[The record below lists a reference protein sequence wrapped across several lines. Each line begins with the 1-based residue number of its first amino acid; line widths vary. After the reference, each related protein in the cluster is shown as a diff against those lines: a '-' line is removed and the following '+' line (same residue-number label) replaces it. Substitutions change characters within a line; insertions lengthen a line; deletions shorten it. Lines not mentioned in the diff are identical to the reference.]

1 MSLTLYYHPLS
12 SYCHKV
18 LIALFESGTAF
29 DKRIINLG
37 NARDRAELGAMW
49 PFTRFPVIRDHLRD
63 ESVAESSII
72 IEYLDHYFPGAA
84 PMIPDDWI
92 QALEVRRWDRIFDQY
107 VQGPLQAIVSDRI
120 HQTSG
125 DMGKARATLTTAY
138 ALIDRHVA
146 DREWISSAGFSLAD
160 CSAAPALFYAHTL
173 EPFPVSC
180 VQLHAYFERLVARPS
195 IQRVL
200 DETKPYF
207 SMYPFVDAI
216 PARFR

>member
-12 SYCHKV
+12 SFCHKV
-18 LIALFESGTAF
+18 LIALYESGTAF

-37 NARDRAELGAMW
+37 DASDRAELEAMW
-49 PFTRFPVIRDHLRD
+49 PFTKFPVIRDHAR
-63 ESVAESSII
+63 EENVAESSII
-72 IEYLDHYFPGAA
+72 IEYLDQHFPGFT
-84 PMIPDDWI
+84 PMIPDDRT
-92 QALEVRRWDRIFDQY
+92 QALEVRRWDRVCDQY

-120 HQTSG
+120 HQTHG
-125 DMGKARATLTTAY
+125 DMSKARATLTTAY

-146 DREWISSAGFSLAD
+146 GREWISSAGFSLAD

-173 EPFPVSC
+173 VPFPAAC
-180 VQLHAYFERLVARPS
+180 LHLQAYFERLVARPS

-207 SMYPFVDAI
+207 SMYPFADAV